1 MKTQNP
7 PLRARV
13 NTPAL
18 ELALKFHGWSYREL
32 AKRSDVS
39 VSAIS
44 QYMNGYRSHCT
55 VETARKLAEALKVDT
70 ADIFFLE
77 SENGKVPSNFCLER
91 VA

>member
-1 MKTQNP
+1 MQTQNQ

-13 NTPAL
+13 NTHAL
-18 ELALKFHGWSYREL
+18 GLALKFHGWSYREL

-55 VETARKLAEALKVDT
+55 VGTARKLAEALKVDT

-77 SENGKVPSNFCLER
+77 VSHGKDMKHIHLER